1 MQVLILAD
9 RIGRELLPL
18 TDSTCPALLPVA
30 GKPVIEHTLD
40 LLGEA
45 GIKKATIIIGH
56 HADLLR
62 AHLEEGKRWGM
73 QLDYWLTRGEED
85 PVSALAQLPALH
97 AEKSILVLRGDLLYN
112 LPLKDFLEAF
122 HAQQQTPFFGL
133 VADPRP
139 VAIIASPENPTALA
153 ALHWANL
160 VAEDSH
166 PEFTPSQQTET
177 GWLRT
182 LDSLA
187 GYHQANLD
195 AIGERLPGLVIPGRQ
210 TALGLTQGRNS
221 KVSPQSLKL
230 GMAFV
235 GQDSQISATAEF
247 YGEVVVGDHVIIEE
261 HARLT
266 DTLILP
272 HTYVGEWVEL
282 RNAIVRGND
291 LIRVDTNTHLHLSD
305 TFLLADLQKVS
316 MGHSL
321 SPFIHKLAGLFL
333 LVLSLPLWPWARFSA
348 RQNNPQQ
355 LLRSSLLRGNRIEF
369 TEFGER
375 RRAEFLLWEWASPR
389 PILRALPRL
398 LAVISGDIRLV
409 GVEPVSHEQAEKRT
423 QEWERLADQAPCGLL
438 GPTQLHL
445 PPNAPEEERLMSDAF
460 YASQRDKAKNLN
472 YLLEAFKALFSRKAW
487 IDQTENT

>member
-1 MQVLILAD
+1 MEVLILAD

-45 GIKKATIIIGH
+45 DIKKATIIIGH

-73 QLDYWLTRGEED
+73 NLDYWLTRGEED
-85 PVSALAQLPALH
+85 PVSVLAQLPAFQQ
-97 AEKSILVLRGDLLYN
+97 EKSLLVLRGDVLYN
-112 LPLKDFLEAF
+112 LQLKAF
-122 HAQQQTPFFGL
+122 VESYRAQEQTPFYG
-133 VADPRP
+133 VVSGQHP
-139 VAIIASPENPTALA
+139 VAIIVSPNNPAALKALYWPNLA
-153 ALHWANL
+153 A
-160 VAEDSH
+160 ETSH
-166 PEFTPSQQTET
+166 SEPSPCHQSEA

-187 GYHQANLD
+187 SYHQTNLD
-195 AIGERLPGLVIPGRQ
+195 AIGERLTGLVIPGRQ

-235 GQDSQISATAEF
+235 GQDSQISSTAEF

-261 HARLT
+261 YARLT

-291 LIRVDTNTHLHLSD
+291 LIRVDTNTHLNLSD

-321 SPFIHKLAGLFL
+321 SPLIHKLAGVFL
-333 LVLSLPLWPWARFSA
+333 LGLSLPLWPWAWISA
-348 RQNNPQQ
+348 QHNSPNQ
-355 LLRSSLLRGNRIEF
+355 LLRPRLLRGNRIEF

-389 PILRALPRL
+389 PVLRALPHL

-423 QEWERLADQAPCGLL
+423 QEWERLADQAPCGLI

-460 YASQRDKAKNLN
+460 YASQRDKARNLN
-472 YLLEAFKALFSRKAW
+472 YLMEALKTLFSRKAW
-487 IDQTENT
+487 TTQYN